1 MGRKS
6 PWILLTFGSSSSPHT
21 FGALV
26 SLTERLVGFDGLAA
40 SFFADALPP
49 LLFSL
54 YVKRKKQVYMSM
66 QMPTVKG
73 TATSSC
79 MTWSSDSVID
89 MMFFILASL
98 KPPARYSRL
107 LRMFPA
113 GREREDS
120 LERLRIV
127 VPFREIV
134 RAARRYLGSSSLSVF
149 AFRLSRSSPFVLERV
164 HRRCATR
171 LVVSVRIRLRSCT
184 QLSLSL
190 SVVLFPSQRLDF
202 YTSGNV
208 TSQKENARGKKL
220 E

>member
-1 MGRKS
+1 M
-6 PWILLTFGSSSSPHT
+6 
-21 FGALV
+21 V
-26 SLTERLVGFDGLAA
+26 SLTEHLVALDGLATA
-40 SFFADALPP
+40 FFADALPP

-113 GREREDS
+113 GGEREDS

-149 AFRLSRSSPFVLERV
+149 AFRLFRSSPFVLERV
-164 HRRCATR
+164 HRRCAEPGW
-171 LVVSVRIRLRSCT
+171 S
-184 QLSLSL
+184 
-190 SVVLFPSQRLDF
+190 
-202 YTSGNV
+202 
-208 TSQKENARGKKL
+208 
-220 E
+220 